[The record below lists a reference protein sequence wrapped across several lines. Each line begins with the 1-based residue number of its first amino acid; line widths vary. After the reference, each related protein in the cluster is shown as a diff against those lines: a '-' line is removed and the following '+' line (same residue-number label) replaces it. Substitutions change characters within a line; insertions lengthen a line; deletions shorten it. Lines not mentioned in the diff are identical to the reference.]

1 LGFKAIFPKF
11 TSINMRFPVSQAME
25 IELGLLGAVAI
36 MGIAVQF
43 RVLKLLKRKLEEIAV
58 ESRRL
63 HEAEESR
70 AANRFVDM
78 DLERNQWEKD
88 HPGMSAHQRKESGLS
103 SMMPLMKHQE
113 APGTPGT
120 PSTQA
125 LDSSNRMR
133 TISGFSDY
141 MTEGRQSPG
150 AIPAL
155 DLGTGLQ
162 DDVPENYLADGK
174 TSKLPPTNAAELE
187 ELRRKEALLS
197 EIQSLR
203 KSIQGLKEEGS
214 QSGSRRPSL
223 SSKRTLSNDLNALA
237 AASAVPT
244 HLRASSAGTRSRA
257 QSMNLDSL
265 VEPSQSITRPTST
278 PLAEDWD
285 TYVKERKLLQPPS
298 GVTPP
303 ISPNPR
309 AAVSPAVLDALEAR
323 QRREMES
330 SKGRHGASRS
340 STSAPDDI
348 PLATFVKQH
357 DRKQSSSKV
366 PVTILP
372 PAKAQTSQTAQQP
385 STLRTRTHE
394 ELTARHREKIREL
407 QEPLSSA
414 EQERA
419 QLEKAK
425 ERWNKSKEAEREA
438 VARRHADKVA
448 AQARDA
454 QTRSST
460 DGQRKLDE
468 RARTLSADKLAALPG
483 TSGSSRR
490 QSVLKVED
498 WQTQRLSGDATQ
510 TQTSGQRP
518 SSRVLQAPADV
529 AFPAGGSSRRMSNV
543 MRDPIN

>member
-265 VEPSQSITRPTST
+265 VEPSQSIARPTST

-340 STSAPDDI
+340 STSTPDDI

-438 VARRHADKVA
+438 VARRQADKVA

-510 TQTSGQRP
+510 IQTSGQRP